1 MQAYANEQNTAT
13 ETLC

>member
-1 MQAYANEQNTAT
+1 MQAYANKQNTAT